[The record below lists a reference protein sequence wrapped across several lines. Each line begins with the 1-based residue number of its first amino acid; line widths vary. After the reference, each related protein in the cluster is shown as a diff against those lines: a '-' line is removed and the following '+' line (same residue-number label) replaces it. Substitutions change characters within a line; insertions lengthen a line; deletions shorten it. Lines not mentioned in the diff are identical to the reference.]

1 MILIGH
7 TREVVGV
14 PDVSQTEI
22 GRRLYHVHRDKRV
35 EKAIKKLREHC
46 GSHWKSLTEQE
57 VRDLE
62 YLLSGAWT
70 SMDQKT
76 WESIPFA
83 NMKKEDVAGLLRL
96 AKGTDLSKG
105 IDGTVLDEVK
115 KIITAVK

>member
-1 MILIGH
+1 
-7 TREVVGV
+7 VVGV

-62 YLLSGAWT
+62 YLLSCAWT
-70 SMDQKT
+70 SLDEKT
-76 WESIPFA
+76 WEKIPFA
-83 NMKKEDVAGLLRL
+83 NMSKENIQDLLRL
-96 AKGTDLSKG
+96 AKGAELSKG
-105 IDGTVLDEVK
+105 IDKEVLDEVK
-115 KIITAVK
+115 RILLTVK